1 MTATLVRAF
10 DVGVTADDRTEAPL
24 DVRVDAAA
32 ANRDAPTDAALVA
45 RITDRDEEALTLAY
59 DRHADAIYGALV
71 RFLGDRESAEDVV
84 QETYVALWQ
93 RAHQFNPRA
102 GSLLG
107 WLLGIARHKA
117 IDRFRAA
124 SRRPRIVA
132 PWTDRAETTER
143 VPNVVARGIGTA
155 PTDDD
160 PEVAASRA
168 WTRSVVRTALS
179 TMPDLERQVLQLA
192 YDRGL
197 TQSEIAAR
205 LGWPLGT
212 VKTRTRRAL
221 ANLREALDDVP
232 DLVPGFAPATAERTS
247 SAGSPRGTDGPR

>member
-1 MTATLVRAF
+1 MQTERPNGSGGDADLVS
-10 DVGVTADDRTEAPL
+10 
-24 DVRVDAAA
+24 
-32 ANRDAPTDAALVA
+32 
-45 RITDRDEEALTLAY
+45 RINDRDEEALAVAY
-59 DRHADAIYGALV
+59 DRHADAIYGSLV

-84 QETYVALWQ
+84 QETYLALWQ
-93 RAHQFNPRA
+93 RAHQFDARA

-124 SRRPRIVA
+124 SRRPKIVA
-132 PWTDRAETTER
+132 PWTDRSDSGTRDAPAILADQT
-143 VPNVVARGIGTA
+143 VGTA
-155 PTDDD
+155 TADDD
-160 PEVAASRA
+160 PEDAAARE

-197 TQSEIAAR
+197 SQSEIAAR

-221 ANLREALDDVP
+221 ASMREALDDVP
-232 DLVPGFAPATAERTS
+232 DLRKTATPGQQDS
-247 SAGSPRGTDGPR
+247 DGPR

>member
-1 MTATLVRAF
+1 MQSERPERSGGDGDLVS
-10 DVGVTADDRTEAPL
+10 
-24 DVRVDAAA
+24 
-32 ANRDAPTDAALVA
+32 
-45 RITDRDEEALTLAY
+45 RIRGRDEDALALAY
-59 DRHADAIYGALV
+59 DLHADAVYGSLV

-84 QETYVALWQ
+84 QETYLALWQ
-93 RAHQFNPRA
+93 RAHQFDPRA

-124 SRRPRIVA
+124 SRRPKIVA
-132 PWTDRAETTER
+132 PWTDRGDGSSREAAAL
-143 VPNVVARGIGTA
+143 VAGRTVGTA
-155 PTDDD
+155 TADDD
-160 PEVAASRA
+160 PEDAAARE

-197 TQSEIAAR
+197 SQSEIAAR

-221 ANLREALDDVP
+221 ASMREALDDVP
-232 DLVPGFAPATAERTS
+232 DLRPTA
-247 SAGSPRGTDGPR
+247 AGREQGSHGSR

>member
-1 MTATLVRAF
+1 MHSERP
-10 DVGVTADDRTEAPL
+10 DSSGG
-24 DVRVDAAA
+24 
-32 ANRDAPTDAALVA
+32 DAALVS
-45 RITDRDEEALTLAY
+45 RINDRDEEALAVAY
-59 DRHADAIYGALV
+59 DRHADAIYGSLV

-84 QETYVALWQ
+84 QETYLALWQ
-93 RAHQFNPRA
+93 RAHQFDPRA

-124 SRRPRIVA
+124 SRRPKIVA
-132 PWTDRAETTER
+132 PWTDRSESGTRDAPAILSGQT
-143 VPNVVARGIGTA
+143 VGTA
-155 PTDDD
+155 TADDN
-160 PEVAASRA
+160 PEDAAARE

-197 TQSEIAAR
+197 SQSEIAAR

-221 ANLREALDDVP
+221 ASMREALDDVP
-232 DLVPGFAPATAERTS
+232 DLRKANTSAPQDS
-247 SAGSPRGTDGPR
+247 HGSR

>member
-1 MTATLVRAF
+1 LHLSMQSERP
-10 DVGVTADDRTEAPL
+10 DGSGG
-24 DVRVDAAA
+24 DAE
-32 ANRDAPTDAALVA
+32 LIS
-45 RITDRDEEALTLAY
+45 RIRGRDEDALAAVY
-59 DRHADAIYGALV
+59 DRHADAIYGSLV

-84 QETYVALWQ
+84 QETYLALWQ
-93 RAHQFNPRA
+93 RAHQFDPRA
-102 GSLLG
+102 GTLLG

-124 SRRPRIVA
+124 SRRPKIVS
-132 PWTDRAETTER
+132 PWTDRGDEG
-143 VPNVVARGIGTA
+143 AREAPAILAGQTVGTA
-155 PTDDD
+155 TADDD
-160 PEVAASRA
+160 PEDAAARE

-197 TQSEIAAR
+197 SQSEIAAR

-221 ANLREALDDVP
+221 ASMREALTEVP
-232 DLVPGFAPATAERTS
+232 DVGPTPNAHPQDGH
-247 SAGSPRGTDGPR
+247 GPR

>member
-1 MTATLVRAF
+1 MQSDRPDGTGGDADLVS
-10 DVGVTADDRTEAPL
+10 
-24 DVRVDAAA
+24 
-32 ANRDAPTDAALVA
+32 
-45 RITDRDEEALTLAY
+45 RIRGRDEDALALAY
-59 DRHADAIYGALV
+59 DRHADAVYGSLV

-84 QETYVALWQ
+84 QETYLALWQ
-93 RAHQFNPRA
+93 RAYQFDPRA
-102 GSLLG
+102 GTLLG

-124 SRRPRIVA
+124 SRRPKVVA
-132 PWTDRAETTER
+132 PWTDRGEDGPREAPTI
-143 VPNVVARGIGTA
+143 VAGQTVGTA
-155 PTDDD
+155 TADDD
-160 PEVAASRA
+160 PEDAAARE

-197 TQSEIAAR
+197 SQSEIAAR

-221 ANLREALDDVP
+221 ANMREALSEVP
-232 DLVPGFAPATAERTS
+232 DVGPTTS
-247 SAGSPRGTDGPR
+247 ARARDGDGSR